1 MFFSAAGKIQFDDHM
16 KGQDKRRAIMQVRD
30 VMSPDVYVIRPDATL
45 QEAAQQMKASH
56 VGSLLVHG
64 GEVAIG
70 ILTEHDITM
79 RAVAEGRDPTTTK
92 VRDIMTPEIIW
103 CHEDADVTSA
113 INLMKEKQIRHLA
126 VGDEHQNLVG
136 IVSLYALALRTGDET
151 LAGTAIRWPA

>member
-1 MFFSAAGKIQFDDHM
+1 
-16 KGQDKRRAIMQVRD
+16 MQLRE
-30 VMSPDVYVIRPDATL
+30 VMTPAVYVIRPDATL

-64 GEVAIG
+64 GEQAIG
-70 ILTEHDITM
+70 ILTDRDITV
-79 RAVAEGRDPTTTK
+79 RAVAEGRDPTTTR
-92 VRDIMTPEIIW
+92 VREIMTPDVIW

-113 INLMKEKQIRHLA
+113 IQLMKDKQIRHLA
-126 VGDEHQNLVG
+126 IGDEHQNLVG